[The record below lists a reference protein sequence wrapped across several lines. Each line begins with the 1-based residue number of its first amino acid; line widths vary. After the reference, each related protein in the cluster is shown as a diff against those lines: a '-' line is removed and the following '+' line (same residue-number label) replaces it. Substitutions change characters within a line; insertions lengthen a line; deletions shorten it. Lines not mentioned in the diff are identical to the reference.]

1 MHDNHF
7 PLIANNRND
16 LIANS
21 PSFMSSHRMSGI
33 DPYTNR
39 AYGCTDT
46 GYELD
51 QMKSTPSCS
60 SYDRKKQKRMG
71 RGRGRPYKASVG
83 SVQGNLYK
91 SYNQKCKTT
100 GIVMTHPDEER
111 IKEEMRQNKSDIGN
125 WDSGPCDDS
134 ITVINNAHIGLVE
147 CPKSMESNKNDEIE
161 AWLKLNS
168 EPAVS
173 ASPVTA
179 LHIPWTRRP
188 LVTVPTPHQQIL
200 LL

>member
-1 MHDNHF
+1 
-7 PLIANNRND
+7 
-16 LIANS
+16 
-21 PSFMSSHRMSGI
+21 
-33 DPYTNR
+33 
-39 AYGCTDT
+39 
-46 GYELD
+46 
-51 QMKSTPSCS
+51 MKSTPSCS

-91 SYNQKCKTT
+91 SYNQKRKTT

-125 WDSGPCDDS
+125 WDSGPYDDS
-134 ITVINNAHIGLVE
+134 IIVINNAHIGLVE
-147 CPKSMESNKNDEIE
+147 CPKSMESNRNDEIE

-188 LVTVPTPHQQIL
+188 LVTVPTPHPQIL